1 MRIVPELL
9 KAYCFLVKNCGYEN
23 NLDAFAKWQT
33 KQLGYGKNQYCINK
47 KWGK

>member
-23 NLDAFAKWQT
+23 SLYAFAKWQT
-33 KQLGYGKNQYCINK
+33 KQLGGVLHD
-47 KWGK
+47 